1 MKGILLSFANFH
13 RNFSKN
19 TIIIYAQYF
28 RFE

>member
-19 TIIIYAQYF
+19 THYNICTIFSI
-28 RFE
+28 